1 MIFTRKF
8 DTHSIVH
15 FLGCYG
21 LVFTFISFGY
31 SPINASILTAV
42 LAIIWEALDG
52 LNCLQ
57 NWNLRFFDRR
67 GADFLDILVDF
78 AGILLALIVY

>member
-1 MIFTRKF
+1 MIFTKKF
-8 DTHSIVH
+8 DIHSIVH

-31 SPINASILTAV
+31 SPIDASILTVV
-42 LAIIWEALDG
+42 LAVIWELLDK

-57 NWNLRFFDRR
+57 NWNLNFLDSR
-67 GADFLDILVDF
+67 GGDFLDILVDF
-78 AGILLALIVY
+78 AGILLAYIVY